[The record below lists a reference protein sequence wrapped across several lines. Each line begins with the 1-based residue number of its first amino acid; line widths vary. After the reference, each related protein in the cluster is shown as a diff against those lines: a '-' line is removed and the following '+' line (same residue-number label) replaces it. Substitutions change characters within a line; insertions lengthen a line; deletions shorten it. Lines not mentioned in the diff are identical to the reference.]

1 MTLRLASRI
10 ATLHKQERER
20 TLSSALAACIRALT
34 YVLCTLRRVH
44 PSFGVGTVWGGK
56 MPAVAEIVYRLLERR
71 MAGARPGPVD
81 WRGCEG
87 RHKACPYGDLMG
99 LAGRGLA
106 KLSRLD
112 TCHQCRHPVVE
123 ACC

>member
-1 MTLRLASRI
+1 MCFELCGG
-10 ATLHKQERER
+10 
-20 TLSSALAACIRALT
+20 CIP
-34 YVLCTLRRVH
+34 VLGWEQ
-44 PSFGVGTVWGGK
+44 SGGGK

-71 MAGARPGPVD
+71 MAGARPGSVD

-87 RHKACPYGDLMG
+87 RRKACPYGDLMG

-112 TCHQCRHPVVE
+112 TCHHCRHPAVE